1 VTDNGTGNL
10 FADATIT
17 INVTQSSNQ
26 PPVIANQSFTVN
38 EHSPNGTIAG
48 TVVATDP
55 NAGQTLSFSIL
66 SGNTG
71 NAFSINPNTGTLTIA
86 DSAAVN
92 YETLASY
99 ALVVKVQDNGTGNLS
114 SQAIATEIVLNVNET
129 PILSDQIFNVSQQA
143 TNGSVV
149 GTVLASDPDP
159 GQTLTYSILSGN
171 TNGAFAINS
180 SSGAITVAN
189 AVALVSN
196 TGGTNYTIFQSVTPP
211 SSATINI
218 GDGTAPLEVGMKFKS
233 SVNGYISGLRFYK
246 GTGSSG
252 VHIGNLWS
260 LAGINLAS
268 ATFSGESAS
277 GWQTVTLSTPVAIT
291 ANTIYVVSYYS
302 QHGDYVKSDPYFTTD
317 IVNGPLTALGWT
329 SSQPNGVYSYSS
341 TSAFPNNNAYIGSSN
356 YWADVIFSQATST
369 GSFALIVKVQDNGV
383 GNLSNQATMAI
394 NLLNGNQPPI
404 INNQAFS
411 IFENSANG
419 TVVGTAAASDPDA
432 GQSLAYSIISGNT
445 NNAFTINSTTGAI
458 TVSNSSALVYQTNP
472 VFALTVRVTDS
483 GTGNLFD
490 DAIITINVLQNTNLP
505 PVISNQGFAIN
516 ENSINGT
523 IVGTVVA
530 SDPNSGQT
538 LTYALLS
545 GNTNGAFS
553 INASSGVLAV
563 ANSAALNYEALP
575 SFTLVIKVQDNGAGT
590 LSSTATITV
599 TIKNVN
605 EYPIIANQSF
615 SVNEFAVKGT
625 LVGTVVASDPDAG
638 QTLTYAITAGNTSTA
653 FSINSSSGVIK
664 VNNKS
669 VLNYSINPIFHL
681 TVRVKDNGTGLLAST
696 AVITINVIDGKSAYV
711 ISITSIPQ
719 DTVSVQFPYSYEVI
733 GYSGRGTMMHFSA
746 ETLPNWLT
754 LTDNGNG
761 TAMLTGIPEIGDI
774 GSHLLVLKGSDSML
788 EVQQA
793 FSIEVKP
800 ASVNG
805 IFAHTSVGMHIYP
818 NPVTN
823 GILNVKL
830 DEGINEKVELS
841 ILDLSGKLLLQKQY
855 EPSNLITLDLSAYP
869 PALYLIQVRSL
880 NFFLIN
886 KFIVK

>member
-1 VTDNGTGNL
+1 
-10 FADATIT
+10 
-17 INVTQSSNQ
+17 
-26 PPVIANQSFTVN
+26 
-38 EHSPNGTIAG
+38 
-48 TVVATDP
+48 
-55 NAGQTLSFSIL
+55 
-66 SGNTG
+66 
-71 NAFSINPNTGTLTIA
+71 
-86 DSAAVN
+86 
-92 YETLASY
+92 
-99 ALVVKVQDNGTGNLS
+99 
-114 SQAIATEIVLNVNET
+114 
-129 PILSDQIFNVSQQA
+129 
-143 TNGSVV
+143 
-149 GTVLASDPDP
+149 
-159 GQTLTYSILSGN
+159 
-171 TNGAFAINS
+171 
-180 SSGAITVAN
+180 
-189 AVALVSN
+189 
-196 TGGTNYTIFQSVTPP
+196 
-211 SSATINI
+211 
-218 GDGTAPLEVGMKFKS
+218 
-233 SVNGYISGLRFYK
+233 
-246 GTGSSG
+246 
-252 VHIGNLWS
+252 
-260 LAGINLAS
+260 
-268 ATFSGESAS
+268 
-277 GWQTVTLSTPVAIT
+277 
-291 ANTIYVVSYYS
+291 
-302 QHGDYVKSDPYFTTD
+302 
-317 IVNGPLTALGWT
+317 
-329 SSQPNGVYSYSS
+329 
-341 TSAFPNNNAYIGSSN
+341 
-356 YWADVIFSQATST
+356 
-369 GSFALIVKVQDNGV
+369 
-383 GNLSNQATMAI
+383 
-394 NLLNGNQPPI
+394 
-404 INNQAFS
+404 
-411 IFENSANG
+411 
-419 TVVGTAAASDPDA
+419 
-432 GQSLAYSIISGNT
+432 
-445 NNAFTINSTTGAI
+445 
-458 TVSNSSALVYQTNP
+458 
-472 VFALTVRVTDS
+472 
-483 GTGNLFD
+483 
-490 DAIITINVLQNTNLP
+490 
-505 PVISNQGFAIN
+505 
-516 ENSINGT
+516 
-523 IVGTVVA
+523 
-530 SDPNSGQT
+530 
-538 LTYALLS
+538 LLS